1 MSFVDPTI
9 GIGVKP
15 VSGGMNGNCT
25 SSQLN
30 PDFIFYEAVFHKD
43 LAAET
48 QEVLTRNQE
57 NFFIHREEFIKPG
70 ACGLYSVRKLN
81 ASYTGPLME
90 ILREGDGKKAL
101 VYADE
106 YG

>member
-48 QEVLTRNQE
+48 
-57 NFFIHREEFIKPG
+57 
-70 ACGLYSVRKLN
+70 
-81 ASYTGPLME
+81 
-90 ILREGDGKKAL
+90 
-101 VYADE
+101 
-106 YG
+106 